1 MPSMTYPHDNRPHTP
16 LLLVDPAAIASR
28 MEKLDKTTMCR
39 ECRDAVI
46 PVTADTVR
54 LLIEVIR
61 LWDLLIGKRT
71 ESANRL
77 AAMKAA
83 LGAAADDESDPL
95 QFLRDEIATAPGD
108 VEDAGWCW

>member
-1 MPSMTYPHDNRPHTP
+1 MTDPHDNRPHIP
-16 LLLVDPAAIASR
+16 MLLVDPAAIACR
-28 MEKLDKTTMCR
+28 IEELDKTAMCR

-46 PVTADTVR
+46 PVTTDTVR

-61 LWDLLIGKRT
+61 LRELLIGKRA

-83 LGAAADDESDPL
+83 LGAAADNESDPL
-95 QFLRDEIATAPGD
+95 QFLRDEIDTAPGND
-108 VEDAGWCW
+108 EDAGWCR